1 MRNAKK
7 QLNGFPRFIQKSKQY
22 NWQKENQFLTNSM
35 FDYNNLIAISVLKS
49 IEEIYATLSKVSLA
63 NATDN
68 EVPGLIALMDE
79 FLDVYVIANV
89 IEEQ

>member
-1 MRNAKK
+1 M
-7 QLNGFPRFIQKSKQY
+7 
-22 NWQKENQFLTNSM
+22 E
-35 FDYNNLIAISVLKS
+35 ISVLNS
-49 IEEIYATLSKVSLA
+49 IDDIYTTLRKVSLD
-63 NATDN
+63 NAKHN